1 MNERTR
7 KMQSTHDLGVHLR
20 RAFTM
25 MEVLMAMVIVGF
37 LVALLV
43 PAAAAVRRS
52 MQMVDCSNRQRLVYQ
67 GTMQFAQDNKG
78 HLPHIASALGGP
90 YMYNQI
96 ASYFDNGKV
105 IEKLLHCPS
114 EPNHYAYGPRGDYG
128 PNGYFINMTVLP
140 TGLGRSLMEVITR
153 DSTFMMADARSLG
166 VGFWQID
173 VGKLKALGT
182 IKSLSD
188 TTAQVWPP
196 RHGNSMNYVFFDG
209 RVESITTARIDG
221 MTTVERSVLVG
232 Y

>member
-1 MNERTR
+1 
-7 KMQSTHDLGVHLR
+7 
-20 RAFTM
+20 
-25 MEVLMAMVIVGF
+25 
-37 LVALLV
+37 
-43 PAAAAVRRS
+43 
-52 MQMVDCSNRQRLVYQ
+52 
-67 GTMQFAQDNKG
+67 
-78 HLPHIASALGGP
+78 
-90 YMYNQI
+90 
-96 ASYFDNGKV
+96 
-105 IEKLLHCPS
+105 
-114 EPNHYAYGPRGDYG
+114 
-128 PNGYFINMTVLP
+128 
-140 TGLGRSLMEVITR
+140 MEVITR

-221 MTTVERSVLVG
+221 MTTVEQSVLVG